1 MGWTIKASWSN
12 SQQERRLLS
21 PVKCSYQSWGPT
33 SLLFRI
39 LEAPFP
45 SAKLPMHM
53 ADHLVLSN
61 AQDRCTTLHL
71 HSLTSLHSLQK
82 GIIFIYI
89 SAALD
94 HFVLSDIYISQRHH
108 EYYLLNN
115 DQGLVSV
122 CLPKFSALQISQYH
136 QCLQDPVLLLVLG
149 LEVDGA

>member
-1 MGWTIKASWSN
+1 MVQFPAGG
-12 SQQERRLLS
+12 RLLS

-33 SLLFRI
+33 ILFGI
-39 LEAPFP
+39 PEVPFP
-45 SAKLPMHM
+45 SVKPPMHV
-53 ADHLVLSN
+53 ADHLVLFN
-61 AQDRCTTLHL
+61 AHDKMYDPTPP
-71 HSLTSLHSLQK
+71 LTSLHNLQK
-82 GIIFIYI
+82 GIICIYI

-122 CLPKFSALQISQYH
+122 CLPKFSVLQICQYH
-136 QCLQDPVLLLVLG
+136 WCLQDPVLLQVLE